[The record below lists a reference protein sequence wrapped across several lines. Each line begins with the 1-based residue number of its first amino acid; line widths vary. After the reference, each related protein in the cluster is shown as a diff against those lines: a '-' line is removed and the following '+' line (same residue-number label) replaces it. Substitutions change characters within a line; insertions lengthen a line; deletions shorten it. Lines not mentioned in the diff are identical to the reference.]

1 MEETAVLLNQ
11 PALTE
16 AAAQFRKAG
25 RAWQKLAATLLPD
38 NIDPFGETRQL
49 MDKKHALFIEQGA
62 EAAHEI
68 STINGRL
75 EQLRQQMDSSFPLTG
90 TETETFRQQLAEAV
104 MGVHDAEETAVNTL
118 KEAMLN

>member
-1 MEETAVLLNQ
+1 
-11 PALTE
+11 
-16 AAAQFRKAG
+16 
-25 RAWQKLAATLLPD
+25 
-38 NIDPFGETRQL
+38 

-75 EQLRQQMDSSFPLTG
+75 DLLRQQMESNFPLTDA
-90 TETETFRQQLAEAV
+90 ETAVFCQQLAEAV